1 MSDTEIAKYHGITT
15 TELRARKSIGNARA
29 KQDNIL
35 QAEKLREKGYGY
47 TEIGKIM
54 GKPESSVRAL
64 LAPGEKDK
72 AGAVQTTANM
82 LRDHVDR
89 KKYVDIGR
97 GTEIQLG
104 VTTTRMNT
112 AVAVLKEEGYQV
124 HSIQQ
129 PQLSS
134 ANQFTRQKILV
145 KPGISLAEVNAN
157 RGNIQQIHDYSED
170 NGRTFFKPEPP
181 LNISSKRIAI
191 NYKEDGGDKADGVI
205 YVRPGVKDLDMG
217 ESRYSQVRIAVDGTH
232 YLKGMAVYK
241 DDLPH
246 GVDLVFNTNKGNTGN
261 KKDAL
266 KPLKDDPTNPFG
278 AITRQ
283 VRDPKTGKVTSA
295 MNKVGAKEGAGE
307 EGAWDTWSRNLPS
320 QMLSKQSPD
329 LARQQLGVTYERRK
343 KEFEEI
349 SSLTNPTVRQELLMK
364 FADSTD
370 SAAVHL
376 KAAALPK
383 QSTKVLMPVPSMKEH
398 EIYIPSLN
406 NGDRVAL
413 VRFPHAGP
421 FEIPQLTVNN
431 KNREARSL
439 LGSAA
444 VDTVGVH
451 HKVAERLSGADFD
464 GDTVLVIPNHSGLVK
479 SAPAL
484 EGLKDFDPKK
494 YKLPDD
500 SPLLKDPKKMAAD
513 KQKQMGRVSNLITDM
528 SLQGASSDHLSRA
541 VRHSMVVIDSE
552 KHGLDLKASEKDNN
566 IRELKQRYQ
575 GGGNRGASTLLSKAN
590 ATVRIDEKRL
600 RKPSQ
605 GGPIDL
611 KTGEKVFVPTGRTRA
626 ERRVVVDPVTK
637 KRTFVETGERIPIQV
652 KSKQLA
658 ETNDAFSLTTKP
670 IPHTMEVIY
679 AEHSNR
685 LKSLANQARLE
696 AVHTKATP
704 YDPNAKTV
712 YSKEVT
718 SLNSKLALAKAN
730 APLERHA
737 QRLAQQAVSVK
748 RQANPHMDEDDVKK
762 LKQIELTNARIATG
776 AAKHR
781 VSVTQEEWN
790 AIQAG
795 AVSTTKLKEI
805 LTNSDID
812 SVKKLALPK
821 KAKLMTTTAKARA
834 QTMLKSGYTQA
845 EVADALGVGVT
856 TLKVAL
862 EEG

>member
-29 KQDNIL
+29 KQDSIL

-54 GKPESSVRAL
+54 GRPESSVRAL

-72 AGAVQTTANM
+72 ADAIQTTANM

-129 PQLSS
+129 PQLNSV
-134 ANQFTRQKILV
+134 NQFTRQKILV

-205 YVRPGVKDLDMG
+205 YVRPGVKDLNMG

-329 LARQQLGVTYERRK
+329 LAKQQLGVTYERRK
-343 KEFEEI
+343 K
-349 SSLTNPTVRQELLMK
+349 
-364 FADSTD
+364 
-370 SAAVHL
+370 
-376 KAAALPK
+376 
-383 QSTKVLMPVPSMKEH
+383 
-398 EIYIPSLN
+398 
-406 NGDRVAL
+406 
-413 VRFPHAGP
+413 
-421 FEIPQLTVNN
+421 
-431 KNREARSL
+431 
-439 LGSAA
+439 
-444 VDTVGVH
+444 
-451 HKVAERLSGADFD
+451 
-464 GDTVLVIPNHSGLVK
+464 
-479 SAPAL
+479 
-484 EGLKDFDPKK
+484 
-494 YKLPDD
+494 
-500 SPLLKDPKKMAAD
+500 
-513 KQKQMGRVSNLITDM
+513 
-528 SLQGASSDHLSRA
+528 
-541 VRHSMVVIDSE
+541 
-552 KHGLDLKASEKDNN
+552 
-566 IRELKQRYQ
+566 
-575 GGGNRGASTLLSKAN
+575 
-590 ATVRIDEKRL
+590 
-600 RKPSQ
+600 
-605 GGPIDL
+605 
-611 KTGEKVFVPTGRTRA
+611 
-626 ERRVVVDPVTK
+626 
-637 KRTFVETGERIPIQV
+637 
-652 KSKQLA
+652 
-658 ETNDAFSLTTKP
+658 
-670 IPHTMEVIY
+670 
-679 AEHSNR
+679 
-685 LKSLANQARLE
+685 
-696 AVHTKATP
+696 
-704 YDPNAKTV
+704 
-712 YSKEVT
+712 
-718 SLNSKLALAKAN
+718 
-730 APLERHA
+730 
-737 QRLAQQAVSVK
+737 
-748 RQANPHMDEDDVKK
+748 
-762 LKQIELTNARIATG
+762 
-776 AAKHR
+776 
-781 VSVTQEEWN
+781 
-790 AIQAG
+790 
-795 AVSTTKLKEI
+795 
-805 LTNSDID
+805 
-812 SVKKLALPK
+812 
-821 KAKLMTTTAKARA
+821 
-834 QTMLKSGYTQA
+834 
-845 EVADALGVGVT
+845 
-856 TLKVAL
+856 
-862 EEG
+862 

>member
-1 MSDTEIAKYHGITT
+1 MTT
-15 TELRARKSIGNARA
+15 TEFRARKSIENARV
-29 KQDNIL
+29 KQDSIL

-54 GKPESSVRAL
+54 NKPESSVRAL
-64 LAPGEKDK
+64 LSPGEKEKTD
-72 AGAVQTTANM
+72 AIQNTANV
-82 LRDHVDR
+82 LREHVDK

-104 VTTTRMNT
+104 VTSTRMNT

-134 ANQFTRQKILV
+134 VNQFTRQKILV

-157 RGNIQQIHDYSED
+157 RGNIQQINDYSED
-170 NGRTFFKPEPP
+170 RGRTFFKPEPP
-181 LNISSKRIAI
+181 IAISSKRIAI

-205 YVRPGVKDLDMG
+205 YVRPGVKDLSMG
-217 ESRYSQVRIAVDGTH
+217 ESRYAQVRIAVDGTH

-261 KKDAL
+261 KMDVL

-295 MNKVGAKEGAGE
+295 LNRVGAKEGAGE

-329 LARQQLGVTYERRK
+329 LAKQQLGVTYERRK

-349 SSLTNPTVRQELLMK
+349 SSLTNPTVRKELLMK

-383 QSTKVLMPVPSMKEH
+383 QSTKVLLPVPSMKEH

-431 KNREARSL
+431 RNREARSL
-439 LGSAA
+439 LGTDA

-479 SAPAL
+479 SAAPL
-484 EGLKDFDPKK
+484 EGLKDFDPQR
-494 YKLPDD
+494 YKLPAD
-500 SPLLKDPKKMAAD
+500 SPLLKDENKKKLAAD

-528 SLQGASSDHLSRA
+528 SLQGASSEHLSRA

-552 KHGLDLKASEKDNN
+552 KHGLDIKASEREFN

-590 ATVRIDEKRL
+590 AKIRIPEKRL
-600 RKPSQ
+600 QKPSQ

-611 KTGEKVFVPTGRTRA
+611 KTGEKIFVPTGRTRPV
-626 ERRVVVDPVTK
+626 RRVQIDPVTK
-637 KRTFVETGERIPIQV
+637 KRTFVETGERVPIEQQ
-652 KSKQLA
+652 SRQLA
-658 ETNDAFSLTTKP
+658 ETKDAFSLATKP

-685 LKSLANQARLE
+685 LKGLANQARLE
-696 AVHTKATP
+696 AVHTKSTP

-712 YSKEVT
+712 YSKEVA
-718 SLNSKLALAKAN
+718 SLNSKLAVAKAN

-748 RQANPHMDEDDVKK
+748 RQANPDMDEDDVKK

-781 VSVTQEEWN
+781 VVVAQDEWN

-795 AVSTTKLKEI
+795 AISNTKLKEI
-805 LTNSDID
+805 LTNSDIE

-821 KAKLMTTTAKARA
+821 KAKLMTSTAKSRA

>member
-1 MSDTEIAKYHGITT
+1 MTDTEIAKYHGITT

-246 GVDLVFNTNKGNTGN
+246 GVDLVFNTNKSNTGN

-431 KNREARSL
+431 KNREARAL

-494 YKLPDD
+494 YKLPAD
-500 SPLLKDPKKMAAD
+500 SPLLKDPKKLAAD

-552 KHGLDLKASEKDNN
+552 KHELDIKASEKDNN

-637 KRTFVETGERIPIQV
+637 QRTFVETGARIPIQV

>member
-29 KQDNIL
+29 KQDSIL

-54 GKPESSVRAL
+54 NRPESSVRAL

-72 AGAVQTTANM
+72 ADAIQTTANM

-431 KNREARSL
+431 KNREARAL

>member
-15 TELRARKSIGNARA
+15 TELRAKKSIGNARA
-29 KQDNIL
+29 KQDSIL
-35 QAEKLREKGYGY
+35 QAEKLREHGYGY

-72 AGAVQTTANM
+72 AGAVQSTANT
-82 LRDHVDR
+82 LREHVDR

-97 GTEIQLG
+97 GAEIQLG

-124 HSIQQ
+124 YSIQQ

-134 ANQFTRQKILV
+134 VNQFTRQKILV

-205 YVRPGVKDLDMG
+205 YVRPGVKDLSMG

-246 GVDLVFNTNKGNTGN
+246 GVDLVFNTSKGNTGN

-295 MNKVGAKEGAGE
+295 LNKVGAKEGAGE
-307 EGAWDTWSRNLPS
+307 EGGWDTWSRNLPS

-329 LARQQLGVTYERRK
+329 LAKQQLGVTYERRK

-370 SAAVHL
+370 SASVHL

-439 LGSAA
+439 LGSDA

-479 SAPAL
+479 SAPEL
-484 EGLKDFDPKK
+484 EGLKNFDPKK
-494 YKLPDD
+494 YKLPAD
-500 SPLLKDPKKMAAD
+500 SPLLKDPKKLAAD

-552 KHGLDLKASEKDNN
+552 KHGLDIKASEKDNN

-575 GGGNRGASTLLSKAN
+575 GGGNRGASTLLSRAN
-590 ATVRIDEKRL
+590 SKVRIDEKRL

-626 ERRVVVDPVTK
+626 ERRVVIDPVTK
-637 KRTFVETGERIPIQV
+637 KRTFVDTGERIPIQI
-652 KSKQLA
+652 KSRQLA

-670 IPHTMEVIY
+670 IPHTMEVVY

-704 YDPNAKTV
+704 YDSNAKGV
-712 YSKEVT
+712 YSKEVA
-718 SLNSKLALAKAN
+718 SLNSKLAIAKAN

-737 QRLAQQAVSVK
+737 QRLAQQAVSTK
-748 RQANPHMDEDDVKK
+748 RQANPDMDEDDVKK

-795 AVSTTKLKEI
+795 AVSNTKLKEI
-805 LTNSDID
+805 LTNSDIE

>member
-29 KQDNIL
+29 KQDSIL

-54 GKPESSVRAL
+54 NRPESSVRAL

-72 AGAVQTTANM
+72 ADAIQTTANM

-431 KNREARSL
+431 KNREARAL

-484 EGLKDFDPKK
+484 EGLKNFDPKK

-500 SPLLKDPKKMAAD
+500 SPLLKDPKKLAAD

-626 ERRVVVDPVTK
+626 ERRVVVDPITK

>member
-29 KQDNIL
+29 KQDSIL

-54 GKPESSVRAL
+54 GRPESSVRAL

-72 AGAVQTTANM
+72 ADAIQTTANV

-134 ANQFTRQKILV
+134 VNQFTRQKILV

-181 LNISSKRIAI
+181 LNVSSKRIAI

-205 YVRPGVKDLDMG
+205 YVRPGVKDLSMG

-246 GVDLVFNTNKGNTGN
+246 GVDLVFNTSKGNTGN

-283 VRDPKTGKVTSA
+283 VRDPKTGKVISA
-295 MNKVGAKEGAGE
+295 LNKVGAKEGAGE
-307 EGAWDTWSRNLPS
+307 EGGWDTWSRNLPS

-329 LARQQLGVTYERRK
+329 LAKQQLGVTYERRK

-439 LGSAA
+439 LGSDA

-479 SAPAL
+479 SAPEL
-484 EGLKDFDPKK
+484 EGLKNFDPKK
-494 YKLPDD
+494 YKLPAD
-500 SPLLKDPKKMAAD
+500 SPLLKDPKKLAAD

-552 KHGLDLKASEKDNN
+552 KHGLDIKASEKDNN

-590 ATVRIDEKRL
+590 SKVRIDEKRL

-626 ERRVVVDPVTK
+626 ERRVVIDPVTK
-637 KRTFVETGERIPIQV
+637 KRTFVDTGERIPIQI
-652 KSKQLA
+652 KSRQLA

-670 IPHTMEVIY
+670 IPHTMEVVY

-704 YDPNAKTV
+704 YDSNAKAV
-712 YSKEVT
+712 YSKEVA
-718 SLNSKLALAKAN
+718 SLNSKLAIAKAN

-737 QRLAQQAVSVK
+737 QRLAQQAVSTK
-748 RQANPHMDEDDVKK
+748 RQANPDMDEDDVKK

-795 AVSTTKLKEI
+795 AVSNTKLKEI
-805 LTNSDID
+805 LTNSDIE

>member
-1 MSDTEIAKYHGITT
+1 MTEKQRADYHGLTVS
-15 TELRARKSIGNARA
+15 ELRARVSIENARA
-29 KQDNIL
+29 KQDSIY
-35 QAEKLREKGYGY
+35 QAQKLREKGYGY

-54 GKPESSVRAL
+54 SRPESSVRAL
-64 LAPGEKDK
+64 LTPGEKEKTD
-72 AGAVQTTANM
+72 AIQTTANV

-97 GTEIQLG
+97 GVETQLG
-104 VTTTRMNT
+104 VTQTRLNT

-157 RGNIQQIHDYSED
+157 RGSIQEINDYSED
-170 NGRTFFKPEPP
+170 HGRTFFKPEPP
-181 LNISSKRIAI
+181 LSISSKRIAV

-205 YVRPGVKDLDMG
+205 YVRPGVKDLAMG
-217 ESRYSQVRIAVDGTH
+217 EARYSQVRIAVDGTH
-232 YLKGMAVYK
+232 YLKGMAVHK
-241 DDLPH
+241 DGLPP
-246 GVDLVFNTNKGNTGN
+246 GIDLVFNTNKGNTGN
-261 KKDAL
+261 KKDVM
-266 KPLKDDPTNPFG
+266 KELKDDPTNPFG

-283 VRDPKTGKVTSA
+283 VRDPKTGKVISA
-295 MNKVGAKEGAGE
+295 LNKVGAKEGAGE
-307 EGAWDTWSRNLPS
+307 EGGWDTWSRNLPS

-329 LARQQLGVTYERRK
+329 LAKQQLGVTYERRK
-343 KEFEEI
+343 KEFDEI

-383 QSTKVLMPVPSMKEH
+383 QSTKVLLPVPSMKEN

-431 KNREARSL
+431 RNREARSL
-439 LGSAA
+439 LGSDA

-464 GDTVLVIPNHSGLVK
+464 GDTVLVIPNHTGQVK

-484 EGLKDFDPKK
+484 EGLKDFDPLH
-494 YKLPDD
+494 YKLPSD
-500 SPLLKDPKKMAAD
+500 SPILKDKKKLGAD

-552 KHGLDLKASEKDNN
+552 KHGLDIKASERENN

-575 GGGNRGASTLLSKAN
+575 GGGNRGASTLLSRAN
-590 ATVRIDEKRL
+590 AKVRVPEKRL
-600 RKPSQ
+600 QKPSQ
-605 GGPIDL
+605 GGPINL
-611 KTGEKVFVPTGRTRA
+611 KTGEKIFVPTGRTRPV
-626 ERRVVVDPVTK
+626 RRVEIDPATK
-637 KRTFVETGERIPIQV
+637 KRTFVDTGERVLIEQ
-652 KSKQLA
+652 KSRQLA
-658 ETNDAFSLTTKP
+658 ETSDAFSLTTKP

-696 AVHTKATP
+696 AVHIKATP
-704 YDPNAKTV
+704 YDSNAKAV
-712 YSKEVT
+712 YSREVA
-718 SLNSKLALAKAN
+718 SLDSKLAIAKAN

-748 RQANPHMDEDDVKK
+748 RQANPDMDEDDVKK

-795 AVSTTKLKEI
+795 AVSNTKLKEI
-805 LTNSDID
+805 LTNSDIE

>member
-29 KQDNIL
+29 KQDSIL

-54 GKPESSVRAL
+54 NRPESSVRAL

-72 AGAVQTTANM
+72 ADAIQTTANM

-431 KNREARSL
+431 KNREARAL
-439 LGSAA
+439 LGSSA

-494 YKLPDD
+494 YKLPPD
-500 SPLLKDPKKMAAD
+500 SPLLKDPKKLAAD

-552 KHGLDLKASEKDNN
+552 KHELDIKASEKDNN

-637 KRTFVETGERIPIQV
+637 QRTFVETGARIPIQV

-696 AVHTKATP
+696 AVHTKAIP
-704 YDPNAKTV
+704 YDSNAKTV

-737 QRLAQQAVSVK
+737 QRLAQQAVSIK

-805 LTNSDID
+805 LTNSDIE